1 MHLSYRIAVRY
12 FFSRNK
18 RSFISLIAR
27 IAMAGVAVGTMAMV
41 VVLSVFNGMEDLN
54 RKIFKTFDADVK
66 ISPSEGKRFK
76 VTEGLLGQIR
86 STEGVKLVTQVIEDN
101 ALARYGSQQ
110 TIVRLKGVDNTFEQ
124 QGQLDT
130 ALIEGSLKLQG
141 NGGTPYAV
149 IAEGVRNA
157 LSISLEDIITPLEL
171 LYPRTGGKTL
181 NLTSSE
187 AFNQLALRPGGIF
200 FIENRYDDYVIAPL
214 TQVESLMQY
223 QGNRSALEIRV
234 SPGFDEQRVSKELAK
249 KLGEK
254 FVVKDRDS
262 LNSDL
267 LRAIRFEKL
276 FVAVTLSL
284 IILVAAI
291 NIFFSLSML
300 AIEKKKDVSMLYA
313 LGATPVLIRRIF
325 LAEGA
330 IVALSGAI
338 AGLGGGILIC
348 WLQMTYGFVSMG
360 MATSLVDAYPVK
372 LIWGDILFTGIIVVI
387 ITMVV
392 SYMPARRAARRDRY
406 YVLNM
411 IKETKTT
418 LY

>member
-1 MHLSYRIAVRY
+1 MQLSYRIAVRY

-66 ISPSEGKRFK
+66 IAPVEGKRFK
-76 VTEGLLGQIR
+76 VTNELLGKIEN
-86 STEGVKLVTQVIEDN
+86 TEGVKLITEVIEDN

-110 TIVRLKGVDNTFEQ
+110 TIVRLKGVDNTFGQ
-124 QGQLDT
+124 QRQLDT
-130 ALIEGSLKLQG
+130 ALIEGSLKLYGQ
-141 NGGTPYAV
+141 NGTPFAV

-171 LYPRTGGKTL
+171 LYPRTGGKVL
-181 NLTSSE
+181 NLTSAE
-187 AFNQLALRPGGIF
+187 AFNELALRPGGIF
-200 FIENRYDDYVIAPL
+200 FIESRYDDYVIAPL
-214 TQVESLMQY
+214 AQVESLMQY
-223 QGNRSALEIRV
+223 HGERSALEIRV
-234 SPGFDEQRVSKELAK
+234 APGFEERRVSAALTE
-249 KLGEK
+249 KLGEE
-254 FVVKDRDS
+254 FSVKDRDS

-267 LRAIRFEKL
+267 LRAIRLEKL

-313 LGATPVLIRRIF
+313 LGATPSLIRNIF

-330 IVALSGAI
+330 IVALSGAV
-338 AGLGGGILIC
+338 AGLLGGIVIC
-348 WLQMTYGFVSMG
+348 WLQIKYGFVSMG
-360 MATSLVDAYPVK
+360 MSTSLVDAYPVK
-372 LIWGDILFTGIIVVI
+372 LIWGDILYTGIIVVM
-387 ITMVV
+387 ITMIV
-392 SYMPARRAARRDRY
+392 SYVPARRAAEAGQILR
-406 YVLNM
+406 V
-411 IKETKTT
+411 
-418 LY
+418 